1 MQAGGKMIIGAVTQ
15 LQLINN
21 RTRDF
26 LVEAA

>member
-1 MQAGGKMIIGAVTQ
+1 MIIGAVTQ